1 MLLRMAPL
9 RPHIGV
15 VVAGH
20 DGDILRLAKPR
31 KERARGRELGREREI
46 DEIAGDR
53 DVVDGL
59 RLEVG
64 HDAIEYGGAVEVPA
78 PFLPVDVAADPLAHE
93 LERRGRRQ
101 RREMRVRQVRQH
113 EGRHQD
119 NSKSGY
125 ELPMRM
131 PARKTSVPPITTWNA
146 AERNGV
152 SI

>member
-1 MLLRMAPL
+1 MMPF

-20 DGDILRLAKPR
+20 DSDILRRPKPR
-31 KERARGRELGREREI
+31 EERARWRKLGREREI
-46 DEIAGDR
+46 DEVAGDR

-59 RLEVG
+59 RFEVG
-64 HDAIEYGGAVEVPA
+64 NDALEHVGAVKVSA
-78 PFLPVDVAADPLAHE
+78 TLLPVDVTADPLAHE

-101 RREMRVRQVRQH
+101 RRKMRVRQVRQH

-152 SI
+152 SM